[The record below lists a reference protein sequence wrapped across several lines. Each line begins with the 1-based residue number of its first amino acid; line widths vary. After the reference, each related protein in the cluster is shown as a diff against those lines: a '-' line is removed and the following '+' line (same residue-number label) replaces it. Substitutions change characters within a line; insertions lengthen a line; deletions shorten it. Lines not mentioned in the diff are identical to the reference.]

1 MITEILMPGWAKL
14 RTPVQSE
21 LNTETLFR
29 KKRKTNKRTNNNN
42 KIQPITQIITAV
54 ATATIQKYVV
64 KKGVNA
70 LAFSQYQCPW

>member
-29 KKRKTNKRTNNNN
+29 KKKKRKTNNNN
-42 KIQPITQIITAV
+42 KIQPITQIITAA